1 MFDDALFQLLDSDEF
16 QNVFCRNCPKYR
28 ERLKWIDERLKWID
42 ARWKEEAAALEFL
55 AGMTSEVSD
64 KTPLEVNDKTSD
76 EITICIPPAPP
87 CYVTNKPS
95 VCLRWKAVTELCEKA
110 HDLEKQCW
118 RVAEDA

>member
-1 MFDDALFQLLDSDEF
+1 MFDDALFQLLESDEF

-28 ERLKWIDERLKWID
+28 ERLDYLKG
-42 ARWKEEAAALEFL
+42 EE
-55 AGMTSEVSD
+55 TSPVSD
-64 KTPLEVNDKTSD
+64 ESSD
-76 EITICIPPAPP
+76 EITIYIPPDPP
-87 CYVTNKPS
+87 CYVTDEPS

>member
-28 ERLKWIDERLKWID
+28 ERLKWIDER
-42 ARWKEEAAALEFL
+42 RKEEAAALEFL
-55 AGMTSEVSD
+55 AGMTSGVS
-64 KTPLEVNDKTSD
+64 DKTSD
-76 EITICIPPAPP
+76 EITICIPPDPP
-87 CYVTNKPS
+87 CYVTYEPS

>member
-28 ERLKWIDERLKWID
+28 ERLKWIN
-42 ARWKEEAAALEFL
+42 ARWKKEAAALEFL

-64 KTPLEVNDKTSD
+64 KTSD
-76 EITICIPPAPP
+76 EITICIPPDPP
-87 CYVTNKPS
+87 CYVTDEPS
-95 VCLRWKAVTELCEKA
+95 VCLRWKTVTELCEKA

-118 RVAEDA
+118 RVAEGA